1 MRNNPLIPKS
11 KLPNLGTTIFTQMS
25 ALAQKHQAINLSQ
38 GFPDFD
44 GPSYLHERLAYHV
57 AQGANQY
64 APMTGAQALREAIA
78 DKTAEIYGYR
88 PDDVSDIT
96 VTAGA
101 TEALYAAITALV
113 RAGDEVICF
122 DPSYDSYA
130 PAVALSGGV
139 LKRIALTPPH
149 FRVDWQAFSALLSE
163 RTRLVILNTPH
174 NPTATVWRQEDIEAL
189 WQAIGE
195 RGIYV
200 LSDEVYEHICFAVE
214 GHASVLAH
222 PQLRERAVAVSS
234 FGKTFHMTG
243 WKIGYCVAP
252 AAISAEI
259 RKVHQYLTF
268 CVNTPAQLALADM
281 LRAAPEHYR
290 ALPDFYRKKRDVL
303 VNALAQSRL
312 KVLPCEGTYF
322 LLIDYSAVSTLN
334 DIEFCQWLTEKSVSP
349 LFRSLSFAPPLSR
362 ISLYVYV
369 SLNRNQRCWPPQS
382 ACVNCSYLTV
392 HALENRRSA
401 KSSCRP
407 LICFRRRTS
416 SASIPNSWPILLSS
430 QPSRESSR
438 TISDMAWIW

>member
-44 GPSYLHERLAYHV
+44 GPCYLQERLAYHV

-64 APMTGAQALREAIA
+64 APMTGVQALREAIA
-78 DKTAEIYGYR
+78 DKTAAIYGYR

-113 RAGDEVICF
+113 REGDEVVCF

-130 PAVALSGGV
+130 PAVELSGGV
-139 LKRIALTPPH
+139 LKRIALVPPH
-149 FRVDWQAFSALLSE
+149 FSVDWQAFSALLSE

-174 NPTATVWRQEDIEAL
+174 NPTATVWRQADIEAL

-195 RGIYV
+195 REIYV

-234 FGKTFHMTG
+234 FGKTFHVTG

-259 RKVHQYLTF
+259 RKIHQYLTF

-334 DIEFCQWLTEKSVSP
+334 DVEFCQWLTKEAGV
-349 LFRSLSFAPPLSR
+349 AAIPLSVFCAAPFPHQLIR
-362 ISLYVYV
+362 L
-369 SLNRNQRCWPPQS
+369 CF
-382 ACVNCSYLTV
+382 
-392 HALENRRSA
+392 A
-401 KSSCRP
+401 KQES
-407 LICFRRRTS
+407 T
-416 SASIPNSWPILLSS
+416 LLAAAE
-430 QPSRESSR
+430 RLCKL
-438 TISDMAWIW
+438 

>member
-44 GPSYLHERLAYHV
+44 GPCYLQERLAYHV

-64 APMTGAQALREAIA
+64 APMTGVQALREAIA
-78 DKTAEIYGYR
+78 DKTAAIYGYR
-88 PDDVSDIT
+88 PDDVSNIT

-113 RAGDEVICF
+113 REGDEVVCF

-130 PAVALSGGV
+130 PAVELSGGV
-139 LKRIALTPPH
+139 LKRIALVPPH
-149 FRVDWQAFSALLSE
+149 FSVDWQAFSALLSE

-174 NPTATVWRQEDIEAL
+174 NPTATVWRQADIEAL

-195 RGIYV
+195 REIYV

-234 FGKTFHMTG
+234 FGKTFHVTG

-259 RKVHQYLTF
+259 RKIHQYLTF

-334 DIEFCQWLTEKSVSP
+334 DVEFCQWLTKEAGV
-349 LFRSLSFAPPLSR
+349 AAIPLSVFCAAPFPHQLIR
-362 ISLYVYV
+362 L
-369 SLNRNQRCWPPQS
+369 CF
-382 ACVNCSYLTV
+382 
-392 HALENRRSA
+392 A
-401 KSSCRP
+401 KQES
-407 LICFRRRTS
+407 T
-416 SASIPNSWPILLSS
+416 LLAAAE
-430 QPSRESSR
+430 RLCKL
-438 TISDMAWIW
+438 

>member
-1 MRNNPLIPKS
+1 MINNPLIPKS

-44 GPSYLHERLAYHV
+44 GSSYLHERLAYHV

-174 NPTATVWRQEDIEAL
+174 NPTATVWRQADIEAL

-195 RGIYV
+195 REIYV
-200 LSDEVYEHICFAVE
+200 LSDEVYEHICFAAE

-334 DIEFCQWLTEKSVSP
+334 DVEFCQWLTEEVGV
-349 LFRSLSFAPPLSR
+349 AAIPLSVFCAAPFPHQLIR
-362 ISLYVYV
+362 L
-369 SLNRNQRCWPPQS
+369 CF
-382 ACVNCSYLTV
+382 
-392 HALENRRSA
+392 A
-401 KSSCRP
+401 KQES
-407 LICFRRRTS
+407 T
-416 SASIPNSWPILLSS
+416 LLAAAE
-430 QPSRESSR
+430 RLCKL
-438 TISDMAWIW
+438 